1 MPLLAIKL
9 KNMLPKEYTCK
20 LKNIT
25 RNGYKLG
32 CSGFIQHEG
41 ATVYVNAEDSPRS
54 ANCVVRTARDDKD
67 YTGGRNFFCTEEEIA
82 ETVANL
88 LKVPHVKF

>member
-1 MPLLAIKL
+1 MFILLAIKL

-25 RNGYKLG
+25 INGYKRG
-32 CSGFIQHEG
+32 CSGFIQHGG
-41 ATVYVNAEDSPRS
+41 ATVYVNTQGL
-54 ANCVVRTARDDKD
+54 NGLYLVRTAEDDKD
-67 YTGGRNFFCTEEEIA
+67 YRGGRNFFVERDDLL

-88 LKVPHVKF
+88 LKVPHVAV